1 MKVFVWHKKATFDL
15 LPLLLHEHGAV
26 VVAFTLRRG
35 IHAGGSQVLE
45 VKKEPENHLHLA

>member
-15 LPLLLHEHGAV
+15 LPLLLHKHGAV

-35 IHAGGSQVLE
+35 IHTGGSQALE
-45 VKKEPENHLHLA
+45 VKKNLKIICI